1 MSNLK
6 LALENTMNRQI
17 AEHEN
22 GLEIHVFSHRF
33 EKRMNKLIKS
43 MGGGCFVFSGRRIPL
58 RKAVQLAFI
67 IILLAA
73 LAVAAYAVIGWSS
86 FKVEEYDIYSLL
98 NITDISDAPLTL
110 EERYEIGADLNG
122 YEAEILLDNDYMV
135 DTYYTNL
142 YNTDK
147 YFEFSQMTK
156 DYAQGMRINTENAMQ
171 MPTTIDVNGY
181 IGLYTQTEYREHLVL
196 WDNGDYFIVVIA
208 GNEFGINELISIC
221 NSVQKVE

>member
-6 LALENTMNRQI
+6 LALENTMNQQI
-17 AEHEN
+17 ADYEN
-22 GLEIHVFSHRF
+22 DLETCVFSRRF

-43 MGGGCFVFSGRRIPL
+43 MGGGRLMFSGHRIPL

-67 IILLAA
+67 IIILTV
-73 LAVAAYAVIGWSS
+73 LAVVAYAVISWNS
-86 FKVEEYDIYSLL
+86 FEVEEYDIYSLL
-98 NITDISDAPLTL
+98 NVTDISDEPLTL
-110 EERYEIGADLNG
+110 EERYEITADLSG
-122 YEAEILLDNDYMV
+122 YEMEILLDNDYMV
-135 DTYYTNL
+135 DAYYTNL

-147 YFEFSQMTK
+147 YFEFRQVTK
-156 DYAQGMRINTENAMQ
+156 DYTNGMRINTENAMQ

-181 IGLYTQTEYREHLVL
+181 IGLYMQTEYREHLVI